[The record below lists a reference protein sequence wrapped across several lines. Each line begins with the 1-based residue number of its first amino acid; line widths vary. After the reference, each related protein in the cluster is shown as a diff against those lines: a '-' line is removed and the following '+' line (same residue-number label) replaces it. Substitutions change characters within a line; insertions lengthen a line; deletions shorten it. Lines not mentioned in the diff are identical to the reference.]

1 MPSRPFPAG
10 RPLAAV
16 LLATA
21 ALVAGC
27 GDSAAPATDATAR
40 MGAGRPQAADV
51 APLQDAQGRAIPPP
65 PLPRGTEAQIVR
77 AGPETVLAVWVQDGH
92 VTAARHQPDT
102 GWSAGEPLE
111 GIYGEASDARL
122 ASNGRGAAMAVWRHT
137 VGVIESLRFS
147 HWQADGG
154 WSPPDVLPG
163 ALPRP
168 RTAGASAAPQLEMD
182 AAGHAYAHWAS
193 GFDPLETQ
201 SARFTAGS
209 GWTRA
214 LSEPVAAAPA
224 APADTA
230 RPGPQAAGPSV
241 SGPVR

>member
-1 MPSRPFPAG
+1 MPSRRLLAG
-10 RPLAAV
+10 RPLAAA
-16 LLATA
+16 LFATA
-21 ALVAGC
+21 LLVAAC
-27 GDSAAPATDATAR
+27 GDSAPPKTVATAS
-40 MGAGRPQAADV
+40 MGASQPQAAEP

-92 VTAARHQPDT
+92 ATAARHQPGT

-137 VGVIESLRFS
+137 VGAIESLRFS
-147 HWQADGG
+147 QWQADGG

-168 RTAGASAAPQLEMD
+168 RSAGASAAPQLSMD

-193 GFDPLETQ
+193 GFDPQETQ
-201 SARFTAGS
+201 SARFSVSS

-214 LSEPVAAAPA
+214 LSEPIAAAPA
-224 APADTA
+224 EAV
-230 RPGPQAAGPSV
+230 RPGPQAAGPSA